1 MTEVTIDELYS
12 EESEADILGIMMI
25 DEEKVSRI
33 LTTLNQQDFCRAEN
47 RLIFKAIET
56 LYKQHKPT
64 DIVSVSE
71 LLKFNNELDRVGGRS
86 RVNDLA
92 LGVSITSNW
101 EQLCKVIVK
110 YSKKRQLMSIC
121 RQSLSELAEST
132 DVDEV
137 AQKLS
142 STSQDILTRTGITKF
157 QGLTQGII
165 QMMDNVDRLVTNGTG
180 TLGLP
185 TGFSELDFL
194 LSGLCK
200 GRFYLLGARPSMGK
214 SALAQQ
220 IAETVAQTKNVLF
233 FSLEMGI
240 EEYTQRS
247 IYRRSGYN
255 QEHLTRGIIPR
266 EKIIN
271 AFAEASVG
279 LEQLHLQ
286 IVDDPKCT
294 LETIERNIQE
304 AKTQLGSCDLVV
316 VDYIQLMKSSDRRVI
331 KDYDVVTDNS
341 QGLKQLAR
349 KYDVP
354 ILGLCQLSRALEAR
368 QDKRPI
374 LADLRDSGSLEQ
386 DADCVMF
393 VHRPEVF
400 EPTNASLRG
409 IAELII
415 AKNRQGARG
424 RVIPLIFNGSKVE
437 FKEVPKQ

>member
-137 AQKLS
+137 AQRLS

-220 IAETVAQTKNVLF
+220 IAETVAQTRNVLF

-294 LETIERNIQE
+294 LETIERNI
-304 AKTQLGSCDLVV
+304 
-316 VDYIQLMKSSDRRVI
+316 
-331 KDYDVVTDNS
+331 
-341 QGLKQLAR
+341 
-349 KYDVP
+349 
-354 ILGLCQLSRALEAR
+354 
-368 QDKRPI
+368 
-374 LADLRDSGSLEQ
+374 
-386 DADCVMF
+386 
-393 VHRPEVF
+393 
-400 EPTNASLRG
+400 
-409 IAELII
+409 
-415 AKNRQGARG
+415 
-424 RVIPLIFNGSKVE
+424 
-437 FKEVPKQ
+437 